1 MKTSDTIKEIVYKSL
16 EDLDEACD
24 ATVKVCTKCKKIHL
38 RINNNSVLRFG
49 YFFFTN
55 DDDFKQYIKKQ
66 IEKRIKRN
74 TFKRLYVAYLKDGF
88 RIKDVTFT
96 TNIFIKEKI
105 NSYCFSYYASISD
118 RDHLLF
124 LKKNKRIL
132 TSEKAEIIRIPEGED
147 FSQFAEAGNAAE
159 PAAEPAASTRNTQP
173 IVPIRNNN
181 DFITRI
187 GGNTSLSRTDPTFSY
202 PQDLYVF
209 VFDTGIEEHPLL
221 NINKKESRDFTVPE
235 IVDGRPNPVFRDGWK
250 IDSDDKN
257 RTTLSG
263 HGTHVAGTIGAD
275 DTDNARFPVKF
286 AVAPKVQVIA
296 YKVIPGNTEN
306 MERALTSLARF
317 RDQNRSAKIIV
328 NMSLVFPVGQRTPTN
343 LLGFER
349 TMNISASQKNI
360 TFIAAAGNSTQNSS
374 TTSPARIESVITVA
388 SYNNVNNVNQFSQFS
403 NFGPIV
409 DIMAPGE
416 RIFSTWLNDGFQS
429 IQGTSMAAPV
439 VAGACVNMLAVEARR
454 NPTNVLTPQQIRN
467 RLREDAINSSND
479 NGGPNN
485 ASRNPR
491 IQMPIRICPEPPAIC
506 ITSGTNANTVPF
518 SVTFPHSVFIG
529 LYINNSTAVRN
540 Y

>member
-1 MKTSDTIKEIVYKSL
+1 MKNSDNIKEIVYKSL

-38 RINNNSVLRFG
+38 RINNNPVLKIG
-49 YFFFTN
+49 YIFFTN
-55 DDDFKQYIKKQ
+55 DDDIKPFIKKQ

-118 RDHLLF
+118 HLFF

-132 TSEKAEIIRIPEGED
+132 TSEKSEIIRIPKGEDGFD

-159 PAAEPAASTRNTQP
+159 PAANTRNTQP
-173 IVPIRNNN
+173 IVPIINNN

-235 IVDGRPNPVFRDGWK
+235 FVDGRPNPVFREGWR
-250 IDSDDKN
+250 IDSDDRN

-275 DTDNARFPVKF
+275 DTDDTRFPVKF

-296 YKVIPGNTEN
+296 YKVIPGNTVN

-317 RDQNRSAKIIV
+317 RDNNKSAKIIV
-328 NMSLVFPVGQRTPTN
+328 NMSLGFPVGQRLPTN
-343 LLGFER
+343 LFGFER
-349 TMNISASQKNI
+349 TMNILASEKNI

-374 TTSPARIESVITVA
+374 SSSPARIESVITVA
-388 SYNNVNNVNQFSQFS
+388 SYNNVNQFSQFS

-416 RIFSTWLNDGFQS
+416 RIFSTWLNNGFNYN
-429 IQGTSMAAPV
+429 QGTSMAAPV

-454 NPTNVLTPQQIRN
+454 NPTNVLTSQQIKT
-467 RLREDAINSSND
+467 RLSEDAINSSND

-518 SVTFPHSVFIG
+518 PVTFPHSVFIG
-529 LYINNSTAVRN
+529 RYINNSTAVQN

>member
-1 MKTSDTIKEIVYKSL
+1 MKNSDSIKETVYRSL

-38 RINNNSVLRFG
+38 RINNNPVLYIG

-55 DDDFKQYIKKQ
+55 DDEIILFIKKQ

-105 NSYCFSYYASISD
+105 NSYCFSYYASI
-118 RDHLLF
+118 RDHLFF

-147 FSQFAEAGNAAE
+147 FSQFAEAENAVE
-159 PAAEPAASTRNTQP
+159 PAANTRNTQP
-173 IVPIRNNN
+173 IRNNNN

-235 IVDGRPNPVFRDGWK
+235 FVNERPNPVFREGWR
-250 IDSDDKN
+250 IDSNDRN

-275 DTDNARFPVKF
+275 DTDNARFPDKF

-296 YKVIPGNTEN
+296 YKVMPGNTVN

-317 RDQNRSAKIIV
+317 RDQNKSAKIIV
-328 NMSLVFPVGQRTPTN
+328 NMSIEFRVGQRTPTQ
-343 LLGFER
+343 LFGFEE
-349 TMNISASQKNI
+349 TINILASQKNI
-360 TFIAAAGNSTQNSS
+360 TFIAAAGNSTLNSS
-374 TTSPARIESVITVA
+374 TVSPARIESVITVA
-388 SYNNVNNVNQFSQFS
+388 SYNNTNQFSQFS
-403 NFGPIV
+403 NFGPTV

-416 RIFSTWLNDGFQS
+416 RIFSTWLNNGFQQ
-429 IQGTSMAAPV
+429 IQGTSMAAPI

-454 NPTNVLTPQQIRN
+454 NPTNVLTPQQIKT

-485 ASRNPR
+485 ASRNPQ
-491 IQMPIRICPEPPAIC
+491 IQMPIRTCPEPPAIC

-518 SVTFPHSVFIG
+518 PVTFRHSVFIG
-529 LYINNSTAVRN
+529 RYINNSTDVRN